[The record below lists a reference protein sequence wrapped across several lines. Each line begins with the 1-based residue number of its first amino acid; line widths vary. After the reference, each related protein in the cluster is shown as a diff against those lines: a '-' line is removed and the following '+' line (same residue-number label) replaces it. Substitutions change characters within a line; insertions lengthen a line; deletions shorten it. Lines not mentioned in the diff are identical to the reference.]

1 VVKPARLGLKKLF
14 SSFVSACTSH
24 YLGNHFKPKHLHT
37 FIYAMNSAIRLMSIT
52 FLTAGALMVF
62 PACQTTENVSSVQ
75 RTSIQSRGVPLNAEK
90 SEGLFNVY
98 HSGNRIFYE
107 IPNEML
113 GRDMVIL
120 SRIART
126 AEGLGWGGDRLAPQQ
141 VVKWERRGDKI
152 LLRGVTY
159 SNTAD
164 ENLPVYEA
172 VQNSNFPT
180 IIESFDIIEDRNGL
194 VMIDVSDL
202 YLEDS
207 RIFGLQNRHRQQ
219 YTVRSLDR
227 SRSYMEF
234 IKTFP
239 ENIEVRTVL
248 TYNAENPPSQQRTG
262 TISIEVNHS
271 MILLPEEPMR
281 PRLYDERVAMISVSQ
296 TDYGDEA
303 QFSKTRQ
310 YVARFRLEPSD
321 EEAYLRGELVEP
333 KKPIVFYVD
342 PATPEE
348 WRPYFIAGINE
359 WSAAF
364 EAAGFKNA
372 IRAEMAPVDDPDFS
386 MLDARYSVIRYVA
399 NPVHSA
405 NAGPDVID
413 PRSGETIRAH
423 MNMYHNVMKR
433 LHWWSMSQT
442 GPRNP
447 EVQKPHLTTEEM
459 GNYLRYV
466 VSHELAHALGYPH
479 NQRGNTAYSI
489 DDLRDPEF
497 TREKGNSSSVVGRT
511 RFNYVAQPED
521 GDVRVHRGVGEYD
534 AWALKWA
541 YSWLPQAD
549 TPEEELPI
557 LNEWILERADDPA
570 MQFGYGRGDFDP
582 TQTTESIGDD
592 WVRASELGMRNLH
605 RVIPNLLDWMGE
617 EGQPYEEVKMR
628 YMQMYVH
635 WGRMTERVIT
645 AIGGSREEH
654 KRFGQPGPVYTA
666 ISKEDQQRSMAFLD
680 EHLFATPDWLL
691 DHDLL
696 RTFEY
701 VGTVE
706 RVRWYQV
713 TGLNSLLSPH
723 RLERLVEH
731 QAMLGSDAY
740 GPAEMLDDLRGS
752 IWKELNAGNEVDP
765 YRRNLQRAYLDRM
778 EYLLTEASAEAPNPP
793 ADYRPDIG
801 MEDLRTDFHIQ
812 QSDIR
817 PLALEQLRQL
827 QDEVERAL
835 QGTSDRYSKTH
846 LEYVKKRVGELI

>member
-1 VVKPARLGLKKLF
+1 MAPRKYF
-14 SSFVSACTSH
+14 SRILPILV
-24 YLGNHFKPKHLHT
+24 
-37 FIYAMNSAIRLMSIT
+37 MM
-52 FLTAGALMVF
+52 FLATV
-62 PACQTTENVSSVQ
+62 ACQATEPLTNTRQSSGSTQ
-75 RTSIQSRGVPLNAEK
+75 PVPANTDK

-98 HSGNRIFYE
+98 QSDDRILYE
-107 IPNEML
+107 IPAGML
-113 GRDMVIL
+113 GRDMAIM

-141 VVKWERRGDKI
+141 VVQWERRGGKI

-159 SNTAD
+159 NNTAD
-164 ENLPVYEA
+164 ENLPVYQA

-180 IIESFDIIEDRNGL
+180 IIKSFDIIEDRNGS
-194 VMIDVSDL
+194 VVIDVSDL

-219 YTVRSLDR
+219 YSVRSLDR
-227 SRSYMEF
+227 SRSFLEY

-239 ENIEVRTVL
+239 ENIEVRAVL

-296 TDYGDEA
+296 TDYGDDA
-303 QFSKTRQ
+303 QFSKTKQ
-310 YVARFRLEPSD
+310 YVTRFRLEPSD
-321 EEAYLRGELVEP
+321 EDAYLRGELVEP
-333 KKPIVFYVD
+333 IKPIVFYVD

-359 WSAAF
+359 WNTTF
-364 EAAGFKNA
+364 EAAGFRNA

-386 MLDARYSVIRYVA
+386 MLDARYSVIRYGA

-489 DDLRDPEF
+489 EDLRDPEF

-521 GDVRVHRGVGEYD
+521 GDVRVHRSVGEYD
-534 AWALKWA
+534 AWAVKWA
-541 YSWLPQAD
+541 YSWLPQAE

-557 LNEWILERADDPA
+557 LNEWVLERADDPA

-582 TQTTESIGDD
+582 TQTTESIGND
-592 WVRASELGMRNLH
+592 WVRASELGMLNLH
-605 RVIPNLLDWMGE
+605 RVVPNLLGWMGK
-617 EGQPYEEVKMR
+617 EGQPYDEIKMR
-628 YMQMYVH
+628 YMQLYVH

-654 KRFGQPGPVYTA
+654 KRFGQPGPVYSA
-666 ISKEDQQRSMAFLD
+666 ISKEEQQRSMTFLD
-680 EHLFATPDWLL
+680 EHLFATPQWLL
-691 DHDLL
+691 DRDLL
-696 RTFEY
+696 RTFEH

-706 RVRWYQV
+706 RVRWYQT
-713 TGLNSLLSPH
+713 TGLNDLLAPH
-723 RLERLVEH
+723 RLERLVEQH
-731 QAMLGSDAY
+731 AMLGDDAY
-740 GPAEMLDDLRGS
+740 GPAEMLDDLRMS
-752 IWKELNAGNEVDP
+752 IWKELNGDDVVDP

-778 EYLLTEASAEAPNPP
+778 EYLLTEASAEASNPP

-817 PLALEQLRQL
+817 PLVFEQLREL
-827 QDEVERAL
+827 KQDVEQAVN
-835 QGTSDRYSKTH
+835 GASDRYTRTH
-846 LEYVKKRVGELI
+846 YEYVLKRVGELI

>member
-1 VVKPARLGLKKLF
+1 MTALPTIQKLLIF
-14 SSFVSACTSH
+14 
-24 YLGNHFKPKHLHT
+24 
-37 FIYAMNSAIRLMSIT
+37 T
-52 FLTAGALMVF
+52 FLILFTGT
-62 PACQTTENVSSVQ
+62 ACQTTGQTVNSEISTSPSSSQ
-75 RTSIQSRGVPLNAEK
+75 TIPANAE
-90 SEGLFNVY
+90 SDAGLFTV
-98 HSGNRIFYE
+98 HQSGNKIYFE
-107 IPNEML
+107 IPEEML
-113 GRDMVIL
+113 GRDMAIM
-120 SRIART
+120 SRIAKT
-126 AEGLGWGGDRLAPQQ
+126 AENLGWGGDRLASQQ
-141 VVKWERRGDKI
+141 VVQWERRGDNI

-159 SNTAD
+159 NNTAD
-164 ENLPVYEA
+164 ESLPIYQA

-180 IIESFDIIEDRNGL
+180 IIESFNILETRAGS
-194 VMIDVSDL
+194 VVIDVSDL
-202 YLEDS
+202 YLSDS

-219 YTVRSLDR
+219 YSVRSLDR
-227 SRSYMEF
+227 DRSFMEF
-234 IKTFP
+234 VKSFP

-248 TYNAENPPSQQRTG
+248 TYNADNPPSQQRTG
-262 TISIEVNHS
+262 SISLEVNHS

-303 QFSKTRQ
+303 QFSKTKRF
-310 YVARFRLEPSD
+310 VTRFRLEPVD

-333 KKPIVFYVD
+333 KDPIVFYID
-342 PATPEE
+342 PATPEQ
-348 WRPYFIAGINE
+348 WRPYFKEGIEE
-359 WSAAF
+359 WNVAF
-364 EAAGFKNA
+364 EEAGFKNA

-423 MNMYHNVMKR
+423 MNMYHNVQKR
-433 LHWWSMSQT
+433 LHWWSLSQT

-447 EVQKPHLTTEEM
+447 DVQMPHLSTEEM
-459 GNYLRYV
+459 GQYLQYV

-489 DDLRDPEF
+489 EDLRDPDFTNEF
-497 TREKGNSSSVVGRT
+497 GNSSSVVGRT

-521 GDVRVHRGVGEYD
+521 GDVRVHRSVGEYD
-534 AWALKWA
+534 VWAIKWA
-541 YSWLPQAD
+541 YSYLPQFD
-549 TPEEELPI
+549 TAEEEKEL
-557 LNEWILERADDPA
+557 LNEWVLERADDPA

-605 RVIPNLLDWMGE
+605 RVIPNLLNWMGE
-617 EGQPYEEVKMR
+617 EGETYDEVRMR
-628 YMQMYVH
+628 YMQMFVH
-635 WGRMTERVIT
+635 WGRMTERVIA

-666 ISKEDQQRSMAFLD
+666 ISKEEQQRSMDFLD
-680 EHLFATPDWLL
+680 EHLFATPEWLL
-691 DHDLL
+691 DQDLL

-713 TGLNSLLSPH
+713 TGLNAVLSPH
-723 RLERLVEH
+723 RLERLVEQH
-731 QAMLGSDAY
+731 AMNGDEAY
-740 GPAEMLDDLRGS
+740 GPAEMLDDLRSS
-752 IWKELNAGNEVDP
+752 IWKELDESNEVDT

-778 EYLLTEASAEAPNPP
+778 EFLLTEASADAGNPP

-801 MEDLRTDFHIQ
+801 MENLRTEFHIQ

-817 PLALEQLRQL
+817 PLVLEQLRELHSDVQI
-827 QDEVERAL
+827 AIN
-835 QGTSDRYSKTH
+835 GAGDRYTRTH
-846 LEYVKKRVGELI
+846 LEYIKKRVEELI